1 MVGAATA
8 AALVLLFSYRTS
20 LHQGV
25 ASAPENQAQVI
36 SAPAA
41 DGSGAG
47 GSGPAPLPGS
57 SDKTVTIPAP
67 GSRSG
72 AGSSSGAGS
81 RSGQGSGSAAAAP
94 AAPAPSPART
104 VVNGAV
110 ENTEYGPVQVQVT
123 VAGGKITEVKTL
135 QHPYEEQRS
144 RQISAIALPQLRAEA
159 LAAQSSRI
167 DGVSGATYTTEG
179 YIASLQSALD
189 AAHFTRA

>member
-20 LHQGV
+20 LHQGMT
-25 ASAPENQAQVI
+25 SAPENQAQVI

-47 GSGPAPLPGS
+47 GNGPAPLP
-57 SDKTVTIPAP
+57 DKTVTIPAP
-67 GSRSG
+67 ESPSGAESRSD
-72 AGSSSGAGS
+72 
-81 RSGQGSGSAAAAP
+81 QGPGPAATAP
-94 AAPAPSPART
+94 ASPAQSTAQT

-123 VAGGKITEVKTL
+123 VAGGKITEVRTL